1 MSDQVTIT
9 TSESW
14 FSRLKSSIG
23 GVLFGVLL
31 VIASFPVLWIN
42 EGRAVKTAK
51 GLQEG
56 AAAVVS
62 VDSATVDPAN
72 EGRLVHVSG
81 AVTATAPLADPLFGI
96 RQQALQLVRK
106 VEMYQWREKSQ
117 STTKEKIGGGKE
129 TTTTYTYEK
138 VWSDKL
144 IHSSGFKE
152 QTGHVNPAEMRDGQE
167 RWIAQDAK
175 LGAFRFHSGLA
186 ERLPGAEPLLI
197 QEGDYQYE
205 STKPSTLRDGV
216 LYLGANPDQPEVGDR
231 RVRWE
236 ILRPTE
242 ASVVARQSGEGFA
255 PYQAKSGTKIE
266 LVSKGIVS
274 AESMFSSAVA
284 ANKALTWGLRAGGFL
299 AMFLGIFLFFRP
311 LAMIGH
317 LIPVIGRLLDT
328 GLALFAGVLAGI
340 LSLIV
345 IAVSWLAYRPLLAA
359 ALLLAAV
366 GLAVVALRMRR
377 KKEIESSPVSA

>member
-31 VIASFPVLWIN
+31 VIASFPVLWVN

-62 VDSATVDPAN
+62 IDSATVDPAN

-96 RQQALQLVRK
+96 QQQALQLVRK

-152 QTGHVNPAEMRDGQE
+152 QKGHVNPAEMRYGQE
-167 RWIAQDAK
+167 RWVAQDAR
-175 LGAFRFHSGLA
+175 LGAFRFHAGLT

-205 STKPSTLRDGV
+205 NTKPSTLRDGV
-216 LYLGANPDQPEVGDR
+216 LYLGANPDQPEVGDM

-299 AMFLGIFLFFRP
+299 AMFLGILLFFRP
-311 LAMIGH
+311 LAMFGH
-317 LIPVIGRLLDT
+317 LIPVVGSLLDA
-328 GLALFAGVLAGI
+328 GLALFAGVLAGF
-340 LSLIV
+340 LSLTV
-345 IAVSWLAYRPLLAA
+345 IAVSWVAYRPVLGLV
-359 ALLLAAV
+359 LLLAAV
-366 GLAVVALRMRR
+366 GLVVVALQMRR
-377 KKEIESSPVSA
+377 KKEIETSPISP

>member
-96 RQQALQLVRK
+96 RQLALQLVRK

-117 STTKEKIGGGKE
+117 STTREKIGGGKE

-138 VWSDKL
+138 AWSDKL
-144 IHSSGFKE
+144 IQSSGFKE
-152 QTGHVNPAEMRDGQE
+152 QQGHVNPAEMRYGQE
-167 RWIAQDAK
+167 KWVAQDAR
-175 LGAFRFHSGLA
+175 LGAFKFHARLA

-216 LYLGANPDQPEVGDR
+216 LYLGANPDQPEVGDM